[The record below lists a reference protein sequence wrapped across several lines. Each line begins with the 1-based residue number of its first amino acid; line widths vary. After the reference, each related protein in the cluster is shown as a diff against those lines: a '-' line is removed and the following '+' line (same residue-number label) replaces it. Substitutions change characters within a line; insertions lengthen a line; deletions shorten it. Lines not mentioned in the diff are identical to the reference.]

1 MARKDS
7 LIKSKAI
14 YTIRRKHQSTVSGTV
29 YEHDHVTI
37 LPTDGIFDD
46 EIAFYPESNFKYK
59 VGDKVNEK
67 KRHTR
72 GGWEKPGDSETTWW
86 TKNDID
92 SSSTISDESQIVLKP
107 NYSSLKDFAYYG
119 SAEELIRATVND
131 IIARFPGGIKYYG
144 SSTAPT
150 IQCGGETYYL
160 VSNEFEIDCWSAGN
174 VFSGDVTNPMRIL
187 SSSYMNYNVGDSE
200 QTLSQPN
207 IRIIGD
213 CPNSIIGTVTIGE
226 TTLNIYKDGE
236 GKNHLITEQQ
246 NAKGWIIKPKKEFIS
261 KFWETLDEFERVLL
275 NRDTTPVYKATFDTP
290 YQNENGYFYSKKSYV
305 WPTIDDDGFTPD
317 ITTVA
322 FQGYLEALISLANFH
337 DEYDSDNIWRMMTHE
352 AIKNLDWTF
361 INEQDGETEDM
372 SDIDSSR
379 MKAMLHVY
387 GRAFDDV
394 KRYADNIK
402 STNNISYDEKNNI
415 PDYFLSDNIENDG
428 WIAKNVSPSD
438 DKSVVSDEISKEF
451 SGKTAIFAKSGKTG
465 SEINAKFA
473 RRLALSS
480 DYIQSM
486 KGTRR
491 GIEAILHMF
500 GYKEADKKGTQ
511 TAGEFDITE
520 YIGVVKEF
528 PSYSKAVFL
537 RGLGGEYLNADEQIN
552 FMDGYPVAVIAPNG
566 AEDESEYYLVPNY
579 SSKAKYKYPIYFQSK
594 GGWGKWNSKKINL
607 SISAEKTIVAND
619 FVRIYEETE
628 PYMRYAANID
638 EMLAI
643 PNNEVREN
651 MVCYVVDISS
661 LDSDYEMNDDD
672 KSLYKNSE
680 HSHYFILKN
689 KALSSYVGHVK
700 NVMYD
705 CYGWRNVFV
714 EEYDGSK
721 STTNDGTRVLYLES
735 LIADF
740 EGNNPHVGKGL
751 YDDGNEYIEKFRIL
765 YGDAI
770 NESGW
775 NYLKEDGTKYS
786 YYDNGTLQSKT
797 GKEIWKDVTQFG
809 FSIDLAEEDD
819 KKCHFF
825 YDTLVGETPENSAS
839 GLKFITATNKIES
852 KTEDEESKKDF
863 QDGIYSKLSVPK
875 YEKKVKEKYDESA
888 GFSVFNIKTLKINF
902 GTGGNQ
908 YFKNYIKDVVLK
920 YLEEMI
926 PSTTILMY
934 RFDGEADGS
943 GAQSYDNY
951 TKILKIVA
959 DTAKNIDGEATYYE
973 EGIKVGDKYIP
984 ASDIDTFK

>member
-1 MARKDS
+1 MAKKDR
-7 LIKSKAI
+7 IKSKSI
-14 YTIRRKHQSTVSGTV
+14 YTIRRKHQSVVSGTV
-29 YEHDHVTI
+29 YEHDHITI
-37 LPTDGIFDD
+37 LPTDGIYDD

-59 VGDKVNEK
+59 VGDNTNEK

-72 GGWEKPGDSETTWW
+72 GGWEKPGDGETTWW

-150 IQCGGETYYL
+150 IQYGGETYYL

-187 SSSYMNYNVGDSE
+187 SSSYMNYNIGDTE

-305 WPTIDDDGFTPD
+305 WPTIDGDDFTPD
-317 ITTVA
+317 ITTTA

-480 DYIQSM
+480 NYIQSM

-500 GYKEADKKGTQ
+500 GYKETDNKGTKVP
-511 TAGEFDITE
+511 GEFDVTE
-520 YIGVVKEF
+520 YIGVVKDF
-528 PSYSKAVFL
+528 PSYSKASFL
-537 RGLGGEYLNADEQIN
+537 RGLGGEYLNADEQTN
-552 FMDGYPVAVIAPNG
+552 FMEGYPVAIIAPNG
-566 AEDESEYYLVPNY
+566 AEDESDYYLVPNY

-594 GGWGKWNSKKINL
+594 GGWGKMADKYINL
-607 SISAEKTIVAND
+607 SMTSFNLIKSTDA
-619 FVRIYEETE
+619 VRIYEETE

-651 MVCYVVDISS
+651 MVCYVVDISG
-661 LDSDYEMNDDD
+661 LDNNYEMSSED
-672 KSLYKNSE
+672 KVEFGNAT
-680 HSHYFILKN
+680 HSHYFVLKN

-714 EEYDGSK
+714 EEYDGSNEL
-721 STTNDGTRVLYLES
+721 TNDGTRVLYLES
-735 LIADF
+735 LNADF
-740 EGNNPHVGKGL
+740 KGNNPHVGKGL
-751 YDDGNEYIEKFRIL
+751 YDDGNEYLEKFRFL
-765 YGDAI
+765 FGDAI
-770 NESGW
+770 NEGGW
-775 NYLKEDGTKYS
+775 NYLKEDTTEYS
-786 YYDNGTLQSKT
+786 YYDKGKLQKKT
-797 GKEIWKDVTQFG
+797 GKEIWNELLQFG
-809 FSIDLAEEDD
+809 FGYIGVQKEDD
-819 KKCHFF
+819 KCHFF
-825 YDTLVGETPENSAS
+825 YDTLNGEKPDSSSN
-839 GLKFITATNKIES
+839 GLSFIPATNKIES
-852 KTEDEESKKDF
+852 STKDENSINAYQNGFYKSLTIPDA
-863 QDGIYSKLSVPK
+863 
-875 YEKKVKEKYDESA
+875 EKNVIEQYDEAA
-888 GFSVFNIKTLKINF
+888 GFSVFNVKTLRINF
-902 GTGGNQ
+902 GIGGNEYLQ
-908 YFKNYIKDVVLK
+908 KYIKNVVMK
-920 YLEEMI
+920 YLQEMI
-926 PSTTILMY
+926 PSTTILIY
-934 RFDGEADGS
+934 TFDDASEAFDGIG
-943 GAQSYDNY
+943 YDKYNR
-951 TKILKIVA
+951 IMKIVA
-959 DTAKNIDGEATYYE
+959 DTAFYLDDDATYYE
-973 EGIKVGDKYIP
+973 EAIKMGNDYKR
-984 ASDIDTFK
+984 ASDIEKIQ